1 MWLTAKIEQGHR
13 RLCTTRQRGSDLT
26 LIDRWFHSL
35 VRYDNLSGNLK
46 TRTPPSSST
55 ESETAGV
62 GPDRFRGALPQGF

>member
-1 MWLTAKIEQGHR
+1 MWLTAKIEQGHGG
-13 RLCTTRQRGSDLT
+13 LCKTRQRGSDLT
-26 LIDRWFHSL
+26 LIGRRFHSL

-46 TRTPPSSST
+46 TGAPPSRST